1 MRPRRVHGQEVEHK
15 GAFWMSCQPGSY
27 FGGAVRADRVQDDV
41 DRLTR
46 WGLFVEYGQQ
56 FAELARAVL
65 ETDHATH
72 LAVIDAKA
80 GQQVHGAVADILELA
95 PCWARLG
102 RPLTWNGRL
111 VGCGGFADPDARFFI
126 DAEQRPVGRRAS
138 SNSITATALVGK
150 SGSRSFIQV
159 SKTVQA
165 NLVPLE
171 DDANG
176 AFAGMAQAQFGVGG
190 QVLRQVVD
198 APVGLSSSAGIN
210 LRRLLASQDQKSGL
224 DVSVVL
230 AWRWTFGMVLQAIQP
245 LLGETMA
252 PQPDGAD
259 RQAQV
264 LSDGAIGLAG
274 SGTQDDLGTVGILL
288 GGGAGSDTSLQFG
301 ALGRHQPNA
310 STTRFGHASEGF
322 RYYPSQPA
330 TLHMYSKCESIN
342 RKGY

>member
-1 MRPRRVHGQEVEHK
+1 M
-15 GAFWMSCQPGSY
+15 PGFSSTQNSGPSV
-27 FGGAVRADRVQDDV
+27 GG
-41 DRLTR
+41 L
-46 WGLFVEYGQQ
+46 
-56 FAELARAVL
+56 
-65 ETDHATH
+65 
-72 LAVIDAKA
+72 
-80 GQQVHGAVADILELA
+80 
-95 PCWARLG
+95 
-102 RPLTWNGRL
+102 
-111 VGCGGFADPDARFFI
+111 
-126 DAEQRPVGRRAS
+126 S

-159 SKTVQA
+159 SKAVQA

-171 DDANG
+171 DDADG

-288 GGGAGSDTSLQFG
+288 GGSAGGYTSLQFG
-301 ALGRHQPNA
+301 ALGRHQPTA
-310 STTRFGHASEGF
+310 GTTRFGHASEGF

-330 TLHMYSKCESIN
+330 TLNMYSKCESIN

>member
-1 MRPRRVHGQEVEHK
+1 M
-15 GAFWMSCQPGSY
+15 PGFSSTQNSGPSV
-27 FGGAVRADRVQDDV
+27 GGLSR
-41 DRLTR
+41 
-46 WGLFVEYGQQ
+46 
-56 FAELARAVL
+56 
-65 ETDHATH
+65 
-72 LAVIDAKA
+72 
-80 GQQVHGAVADILELA
+80 
-95 PCWARLG
+95 
-102 RPLTWNGRL
+102 
-111 VGCGGFADPDARFFI
+111 
-126 DAEQRPVGRRAS
+126 
-138 SNSITATALVGK
+138 NSITATALVGK

-171 DDANG
+171 DDADG

-190 QVLRQVVD
+190 QELRQVVD

-230 AWRWTFGMVLQAIQP
+230 AWWWTFGMVLQAIQP

-288 GGGAGSDTSLQFG
+288 GCGAGSDTALQFG
-301 ALGRHQPNA
+301 ALRRHQPNA
-310 STTRFGHASEGF
+310 SNGEVWTCEQGFLVLPITTGSPPPVFQMRFNQQEGVLVPRPGRSCRCF
-322 RYYPSQPA
+322 S
-330 TLHMYSKCESIN
+330 
-342 RKGY
+342 GG